1 MNNKELNQELYNKL
15 VEEENRFIEDLKKR
29 TVEDILMHGYAFEYT
44 MRQDILFVME
54 YLELSDAQVR
64 ALLMS
69 ETPLEDLY
77 RRVSARVS
85 YIEDMEACI
94 DETATLMAN
103 KISEEDAAWA
113 TRN

>member
-15 VEEENRFIEDLKKR
+15 VEEENRFVEDLKKR
-29 TVEDILMHGYAFEYT
+29 TVEDILMHGYAFEFT

-54 YLELSDAQVR
+54 YLELSDAQAR

-69 ETPLEDLY
+69 DTPLEDLY

-85 YIEDMEACI
+85 YIEDIEENI
-94 DETATLMAN
+94 EEIATLMAHDMS
-103 KISEEDAAWA
+103 KEEEA
-113 TRN
+113 

>member
-1 MNNKELNQELYNKL
+1 MNNKELNQELYNRL

-29 TVEDILMHGYAFEYT
+29 TVEDILMHGYAFEFT

-54 YLELSDAQVR
+54 YLELSDAQAR

-69 ETPLEDLY
+69 DTPLEDLY

-85 YIEDMEACI
+85 YIEDIEENI
-94 DETATLMAN
+94 EEIATLMAHD
-103 KISEEDAAWA
+103 ISKEEEA
-113 TRN
+113 

>member
-1 MNNKELNQELYNKL
+1 MENKELNQELYNKL

-54 YLELSDAQVR
+54 YLELSDDQAR

-69 ETPLEDLY
+69 DTPLEDLY
-77 RRVSARVS
+77 RNVSARVS
-85 YIEDMEACI
+85 YIEDMEENI
-94 DETATLMAN
+94 EEIATIMAHDM
-103 KISEEDAAWA
+103 SEEEEA
-113 TRN
+113 

>member
-29 TVEDILMHGYAFEYT
+29 TVEDILMHGYAFEFT

-54 YLELSDAQVR
+54 YLELSDAQAK

-69 ETPLEDLY
+69 ESPLEDLY
-77 RRVSARVS
+77 RRVSAHVN
-85 YIEDMEACI
+85 YIADMEECI
-94 DETATLMAN
+94 EETAALMAHEMS
-103 KISEEDAAWA
+103 KEEEA
-113 TRN
+113 

>member
-1 MNNKELNQELYNKL
+1 MNNKELNQELYNRL

-54 YLELSDAQVR
+54 YLELSDDQAR

-69 ETPLEDLY
+69 DTPLEDLY

-85 YIEDMEACI
+85 YIEDMEENI
-94 DETATLMAN
+94 EEIATIMAHDMS
-103 KISEEDAAWA
+103 KEEEA
-113 TRN
+113 

>member
-1 MNNKELNQELYNKL
+1 MNNKELNQELYNRL

-29 TVEDILMHGYAFEYT
+29 TVEDILMHGYAFEFT

-54 YLELSDAQVR
+54 YLELSDAQAR

-69 ETPLEDLY
+69 DTPLENLY

-85 YIEDMEACI
+85 YIEDIEENI
-94 DETATLMAN
+94 EEIATLMAHDMS
-103 KISEEDAAWA
+103 KEEEA
-113 TRN
+113 

>member
-1 MNNKELNQELYNKL
+1 MNNKELNQELYNRL

-29 TVEDILMHGYAFEYT
+29 TVEDILMHGYAFEFT

-54 YLELSDAQVR
+54 YLELSDAQAR

-69 ETPLEDLY
+69 DTPLEDLY

-85 YIEDMEACI
+85 YIEDIEENI
-94 DETATLMAN
+94 EEIATLMAHDMS
-103 KISEEDAAWA
+103 KEEEA
-113 TRN
+113 

>member
-1 MNNKELNQELYNKL
+1 MNNKELNQKLYNKL

-29 TVEDILMHGYAFEYT
+29 TVEDILMHGYAFEFT

-54 YLELSDAQVR
+54 YLELSDAQAR

-69 ETPLEDLY
+69 DTPLEDLY

-85 YIEDMEACI
+85 YIEDIEENI
-94 DETATLMAN
+94 EEIATLMAHDMS
-103 KISEEDAAWA
+103 KEEEA
-113 TRN
+113 

>member
-1 MNNKELNQELYNKL
+1 MNNKELNQELYNRL

-29 TVEDILMHGYAFEYT
+29 TVEDILMHGYAFEFT

-54 YLELSDAQVR
+54 YLELSNAQAR

-69 ETPLEDLY
+69 DTPLEDLY

-85 YIEDMEACI
+85 YIEDIEENI
-94 DETATLMAN
+94 EEIATLMAHDMS
-103 KISEEDAAWA
+103 KEEEA
-113 TRN
+113 